1 MKEKILSAFLSVVI
15 LLSLTGCGNQEQ
27 IKANESDRSN
37 QTDLTD
43 ILSDNDTSDNV
54 NAESVDTVKPDSMAE
69 TEPEGTTEKNN
80 QNSFT
85 MNANNQKPK
94 VSDSSATKPHQDA
107 GTAKPAEISTQKQTE
122 PSDPSKT
129 ESSETEKAPA
139 STKPVEKPTPTETSP
154 PVKPTEPKFDIDYW
168 ISFAQNYAKSV
179 GLRLESSAV
188 DCWDNPIPANAKCKY
203 LERDIKSRLNRYA
216 KDEDITDVWIWAE
229 KISHNSYEIYIGYA

>member
-1 MKEKILSAFLSVVI
+1 MKEKILSALLSVVI

-54 NAESVDTVKPDSMAE
+54 NAESIDIVKPDSMAE

-107 GTAKPAEISTQKQTE
+107 GTAKPAEAPTQKQTE
-122 PSDPSKT
+122 PP
-129 ESSETEKAPA
+129 AP
-139 STKPVEKPTPTETSP
+139 TKPVEKPTTT
-154 PVKPTEPKFDIDYW
+154 KPTEPEFDINYW

>member
-1 MKEKILSAFLSVVI
+1 MKEKILSALLSVVI

-54 NAESVDTVKPDSMAE
+54 NAESIDIVKPDSMAE

-107 GTAKPAEISTQKQTE
+107 GTAKPAEAPTQKQTE
-122 PSDPSKT
+122 PP
-129 ESSETEKAPA
+129 AP
-139 STKPVEKPTPTETSP
+139 TKPVEKPTTT
-154 PVKPTEPKFDIDYW
+154 KPTEPEFDINYW

-229 KISHNSYEIYIGYA
+229 KVSDNSYEIYIGYA